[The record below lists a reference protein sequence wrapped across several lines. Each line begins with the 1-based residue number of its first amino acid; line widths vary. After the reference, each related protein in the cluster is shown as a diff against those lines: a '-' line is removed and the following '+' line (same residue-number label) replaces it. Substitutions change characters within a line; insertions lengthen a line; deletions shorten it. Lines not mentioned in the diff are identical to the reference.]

1 MPARAGYAASGGSWR
16 MGGTGRANG
25 AQAHRGNP
33 DDARSVWR
41 QCEQAL
47 GPHDC
52 IPFGRDAIRFR
63 GSVRSA
69 TASAATFGFHGQSCR
84 HGWPNELGLR
94 SCIGGTT
101 RSCRSAPVR
110 CLANPP
116 QAAGTTNPAPVA
128 GSSTP
133 ASSGVRPHCPQYP
146 RHDTSYGQCHPHY
159 IESIVIPERVLAP
172 VSIVQWDAWRFHR
185 SMHSSRGSNAAC
197 MSAPLCSG
205 THR

>member
-25 AQAHRGNP
+25 AQTHRGNP

-47 GPHDC
+47 GPHDY
-52 IPFGRDAIRFR
+52 IPFERDAIRFR
-63 GSVRSA
+63 GNVRSV
-69 TASAATFGFHGQSCR
+69 TASTATFGFHDQSCR

-110 CLANPP
+110 SLANP
-116 QAAGTTNPAPVA
+116 AKRRGYR
-128 GSSTP
+128 S
-133 ASSGVRPHCPQYP
+133 SSGSRELDDCIIGGVAPLPA
-146 RHDTSYGQCHPHY
+146 TSATRYQLRTMSSSLLK
-159 IESIVIPERVLAP
+159 SIVIPERVLAP
-172 VSIVQWDAWRFHR
+172 VSIDQWEACRFHC
-185 SMHSSRGSNAAC
+185 SMHYGRGSNAAC
-197 MSAPLCSG
+197 MSDPLCSG
-205 THR
+205 THQ